1 MRIAA
6 LTALLIL
13 QLSLVGV
20 CRVAAADT
28 TGAAAPATSQISTEH
43 RGPAC
48 GAVDTSF
55 LNEVWAKVGAQSCLK
70 CHKAG
75 GDAEDSEFILQDP
88 SRDTSAERHVST
100 QHNWA
105 AFQRMALSREG
116 EGKEESKSK
125 SKDNNESRLLLKA
138 IGGLDHG
145 GEDVLKPGTPRH
157 QVLVRF
163 VRSMEAAQA
172 GRPNQPPAI
181 AAASDAPPFFEGIE
195 MMDNRRLLRRL
206 TLSLAARLPTPQE
219 MAAVEK
225 QGLKALDPI
234 LDAVM
239 KEEAF
244 YDRLAEAFND
254 IFLVR
259 GYDNGAESALS
270 YEHFSTTRHWTQK
283 HDLTKYG
290 DEKAQTK
297 ARYKLADDYREALIR
312 EPLEL
317 VKYIVRHDHPFTE
330 IVTADYV
337 MMSPYTSRGYGMYEE
352 LKDKFKNTE
361 DPYEYIPVRL
371 HSLKNRTGRDHQQS
385 ETGYYPHAGMLSI
398 FQYLRRYPTTET
410 NRNRLRAR
418 MYYEHFLGID
428 VLELAARVADAAAV
442 TAKYEIP
449 TMQASECVVCHKT
462 IDPVAGLFQDYYS
475 FEGVFGP
482 RKDGWFK
489 DIFPAGFEGEDMPA
503 EQRWRSLQWLAEHTV
518 KDPRFATT
526 MVEHVYR
533 TLTGRKVL
541 LPPKALDDPLFDAK
555 LRAYRAQRREVEQ
568 IATVLT
574 KANFNLKAAFKA
586 WAVSP
591 FYRADGVA
599 TGKLNTQRQAELADI
614 GLARV
619 LTPEQVERKIA
630 AIFGKSWGRL
640 QDKQYSIL
648 YGGIDSKEVT
658 ERATDPS
665 GAMGAI
671 QRTMA
676 NDIACKNVALDFSK
690 PAEQRKLFPKVEPDV
705 LPGASAE
712 KDKQIREAIMHLHQ
726 VVLGRYDTIDSPE
739 VTRSFELFSGI
750 ISDAQARKG
759 LEPLENYSCR
769 AEGEARLKDPLY
781 TVRAWRG
788 VVTYLLRQSDFLYE

>member
-1 MRIAA
+1 MRIPAF
-6 LTALLIL
+6 TTLLL
-13 QLSLVGV
+13 PLLCLLAGAGCLS
-20 CRVAAADT
+20 AAD
-28 TGAAAPATSQISTEH
+28 APPEH

-55 LNEVWAKVGAQSCLK
+55 LNEVWTKVGAQSCLK

-75 GDAEDSEFILQDP
+75 GDAEDSKFILQDP
-88 SRDTSAERHVST
+88 SRDASAERHIST

-105 AFQRMALSREG
+105 AFQRMALVREDEDGNESRS
-116 EGKEESKSK
+116 KSESKST
-125 SKDNNESRLLLKA
+125 SKNSESRLLLKA
-138 IGGLDHG
+138 MGKLEHG
-145 GEDVLKPGTPRH
+145 GKDVLKPGTPRYV
-157 QVLVRF
+157 VLERF
-163 VRSMEAAQA
+163 VRSAELAKQGKPVLSPVASAEDEAA
-172 GRPNQPPAI
+172 
-181 AAASDAPPFFEGIE
+181 FFEGIE
-195 MMDNRRLLRRL
+195 MLDNRRLLRRL
-206 TLSLAARLPTPQE
+206 TLSLAARLPTAQE
-219 MAAVEK
+219 MATIK
-225 QGLKALDPI
+225 KDGLKALDPI

-270 YEHFSTTRHWTQK
+270 YENFSTTRHWTQK
-283 HDLTKYG
+283 HDLTQYG

-297 ARYKLADDYREALIR
+297 ARYKLADDYREALLR

-330 IVTADYV
+330 IVTADYI

-352 LKDKFKNTE
+352 LKAKFKDTE

-475 FEGVFGP
+475 LEGVFGP

-503 EQRWRSLQWLAEHTV
+503 DQRWRSLQWLAEHTV

-555 LRAYRAQRREVEQ
+555 LRAYHAQRREVER
-568 IATVLT
+568 IATVLK
-574 KANFNLKAAFKA
+574 KADFNLKAAFKA
-586 WAVSP
+586 WAASP
-591 FYRADGVA
+591 FYRADGVKVA
-599 TGKLNTQRQAELADI
+599 AMQPRREAELADI

-630 AIFGKSWGRL
+630 AIFGKLWGRL

-690 PAEQRKLFPKVEPDV
+690 SAEQRRLFPRMEPDV
-705 LPGASAE
+705 LPGESAE
-712 KDKQIREAIMHLHQ
+712 RDKQIREAIVYLHE
-726 VVLGRYDTIDSPE
+726 VVLGRYDPIDSAE

-769 AEGEARLKDPLY
+769 AEGEARFKDPLY